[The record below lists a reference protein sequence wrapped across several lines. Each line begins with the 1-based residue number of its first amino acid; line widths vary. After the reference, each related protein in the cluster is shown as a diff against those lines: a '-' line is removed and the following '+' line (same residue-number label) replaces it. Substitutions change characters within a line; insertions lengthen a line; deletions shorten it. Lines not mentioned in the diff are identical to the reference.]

1 LDVDAP
7 SELNLLKTYFNTRHI
22 FGRIDEIRRSSRGH
36 GYHIIVR
43 HTNLN
48 FRQILRLR
56 HLLND
61 DEQRLKFDAEADKKP
76 KSILFR
82 VKNGCQV
89 ELLDERDLIRLPFWV
104 VRGVEKRWKKR
115 RKFGEQF
122 SSCRR

>member
-1 LDVDAP
+1 MVRLTLDVDAP
-7 SELNLLKTYFNTRHI
+7 SELNLLKTYFNVKAI

-61 DEQRLKFDAEADKKP
+61 DEQRLKFDEEADMKP
-76 KSILFR
+76 KNLMFR
-82 VKNGCQV
+82 SKDGYEVQV
-89 ELLDERDLIRLPFWV
+89 LDERNLIALPFWV
-104 VRGVEKRWKKR
+104 SRGVEKHWK
-115 RKFGEQF
+115 RKKKI
-122 SSCRR
+122 